1 MAGEKISP
9 MHGSQHWAFERL
21 VSIGTL
27 GLIGAAAVFPHKM
40 IDFALGFVVP
50 LHCHIGFGSIL
61 IDYLHPR
68 KFPIIGRFSKGI
80 LYAATGLSMYGL
92 YRYNTEDVGIIEGV
106 KKLWHAKDKPS
117 AEEK

>member
-9 MHGSQHWAFERL
+9 LHGSQHWSFERL
-21 VSIGTL
+21 ISIGVF
-27 GLIGAAAVFPHKM
+27 GLIGAAVACPHKM

-61 IDYLHPR
+61 TDYLHPR
-68 KFPIIGRFSKGI
+68 KFPVVGRFSKGL

-92 YRYNTEDVGIIEGV
+92 YRYNTEDVGITEGV
-106 KKLWHAKDKPS
+106 KKLWHAQRKE
-117 AEEK
+117 AEKE